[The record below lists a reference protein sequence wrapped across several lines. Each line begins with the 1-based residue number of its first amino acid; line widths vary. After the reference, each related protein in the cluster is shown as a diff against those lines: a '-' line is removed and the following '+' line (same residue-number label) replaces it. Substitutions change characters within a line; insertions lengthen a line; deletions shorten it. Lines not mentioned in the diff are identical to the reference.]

1 MHGTAGPEAP
11 DARGLAALI
20 LGASLLGFAAML
32 VRWATPAGPLAVGF
46 YRMAFALPFVA
57 WMARGTGR
65 VATGRAQLWAVV
77 AGLCFVLDLW
87 MWHSALHLTSAA
99 NATLLVTLAPLWV
112 ALVAVFGLGA
122 RLRRRFWFGM
132 ALALGGALV
141 LGLAKGARWGT
152 GLGELLGAF
161 ASLAYAAFTLALG
174 RARRELSAPEAL
186 FWVVLCCTVGFGVLG
201 WFRGESFTGYP
212 VRSWLALL
220 GLGLGVQ
227 VVAWRFI
234 TWGLGHVPT
243 SLGAMGLM
251 TQPVAT
257 VILGW
262 LLLGEAMRPL
272 QSVGT
277 LLVLAGVALC
287 ALAPPVTVLPA
298 DLAPDHSGVR
308 TPRSSR

>member
-1 MHGTAGPEAP
+1 MTSKEGP

-32 VRWATPAGPLAVGF
+32 VRWAAPAGPLAVGF
-46 YRMAFALPFVA
+46 YRMAIALPFVA

-65 VATGRAQLWAVV
+65 PATGRARFWALV

-99 NATLLVTLAPLWV
+99 NATLLVTLAPIWV
-112 ALVAVFGLGA
+112 AVVSVVWMGA
-122 RLRRRFWFGM
+122 RLRRRFWAGVLL
-132 ALALGGALV
+132 ALAGALV

-152 GLGELLGAF
+152 GLGELLGAL
-161 ASLAYAAFTLALG
+161 ASLAYGAFTLALG

-186 FWVVLCCTVGFGVLG
+186 FWVVLCCTVCFGILG
-201 WFRGESFTGYP
+201 WVQGETFSGYP
-212 VRSWLALL
+212 ARAWWALLAL
-220 GLGLGVQ
+220 GVVVQ

-243 SLGAMGLM
+243 NLGAMGLM

-257 VILGW
+257 IILGW
-262 LLLGEAMRPL
+262 LLLSESVRPL
-272 QSVGT
+272 QGLGA
-277 LLVLAGVALC
+277 LLVLAGIALC
-287 ALAPPVTVLPA
+287 AFTPPAAVVGAIPE
-298 DLAPDHSGVR
+298 
-308 TPRSSR
+308 